1 MSEEL
6 KHPDDVA
13 VDRFALSMK
22 RKLKWEREERGR
34 RGWDNPAVCSDEHL
48 ANLLMEHLEKGNS
61 GNFEDVAN
69 FCMMLHQRGA
79 HPRVLADIA
88 AWNRRAPS
96 PDMREAVEA
105 LRSMEAAPK
114 DGADILVYYDHDA
127 DPYQDPNN
135 PDRLTDYAAWAEGG
149 PFMEGKGWCIAAW
162 KERHWESTDEYGSG
176 YWMPAYWFA
185 RQHDDYEVVVNPIAW
200 MPLPS
205 PPNDN

>member
-13 VDRFALSMK
+13 VDSFALAMK

-34 RGWDNPAVCSDEHL
+34 MGWDNPAVCSDEHL

-105 LRSMEAAPK
+105 LAMPSAIDELRAAIEAYEANWIALDGYKPAIATLLRIIADEMADKYPDDTNNGRASSRSLT
-114 DGADILVYYDHDA
+114 GAK
-127 DPYQDPNN
+127 P
-135 PDRLTDYAAWAEGG
+135 
-149 PFMEGKGWCIAAW
+149 
-162 KERHWESTDEYGSG
+162 
-176 YWMPAYWFA
+176 
-185 RQHDDYEVVVNPIAW
+185 
-200 MPLPS
+200 
-205 PPNDN
+205 